1 MVSGLACVLEE
12 RGREIANIRVINQD
26 CERVWRDLLVR
37 PGREVKIRCQIGKAG
52 VQVTGNKFA
61 LGPCILGP
69 AQAASPVDAAL
80 RCALRLQH
88 VAEK

>member
-1 MVSGLACVLEE
+1 MG
-12 RGREIANIRVINQD
+12 
-26 CERVWRDLLVR
+26 DLLVR

-61 LGPCILGP
+61 LAPRILGP